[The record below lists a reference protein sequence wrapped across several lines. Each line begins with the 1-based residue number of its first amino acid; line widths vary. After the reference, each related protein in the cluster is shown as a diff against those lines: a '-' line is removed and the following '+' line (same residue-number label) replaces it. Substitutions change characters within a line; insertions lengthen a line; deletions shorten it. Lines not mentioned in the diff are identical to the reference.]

1 MATATVIDAI
11 TNVRTV
17 AYTHSAAVVVGEI
30 IVGNG
35 NVMVAVNAKAINTE
49 NAYVVEGKINA
60 PKEANLAAEVMDAV
74 YWDSGNSK
82 VTKTA
87 AGNKALGHC
96 AKKAAASDTT
106 IDVYMRQYVK
116 A

>member
-1 MATATVIDAI
+1 MATATVIDALP
-11 TNVRTV
+11 NVRTV
-17 AYTHSAAVVVGEI
+17 PFTHSAAVVVGEI

-35 NVMVAVNAKAINTE
+35 NVMVAVNEKAINVE

-60 PKEANLAAEVMDAV
+60 PKEASLAVEVMDAV

-87 AGNKALGHC
+87 TGNKALGHC

-116 A
+116 V